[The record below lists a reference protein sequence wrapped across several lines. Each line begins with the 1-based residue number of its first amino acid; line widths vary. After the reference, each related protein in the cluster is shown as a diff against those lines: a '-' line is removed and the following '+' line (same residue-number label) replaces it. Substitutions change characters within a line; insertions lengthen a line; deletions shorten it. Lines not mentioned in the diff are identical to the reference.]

1 MSIPSNSDIDLLLI
15 GKTGNGKSATGNSI
29 LQRKVFVASA
39 SMNSV
44 TTKVSW
50 DVSNHNGTVIKV
62 VDGPGIG
69 DTRMTS
75 EEGLNMFMNA
85 MEFAVMANSQGYH
98 AFLLVVRY
106 GGRFTQ
112 EDQDTVRLM
121 KQVFGQDFV
130 RQYCILVMS
139 FGDNF
144 KRDSEEFNFT
154 FEQWCQQQSGVMQ
167 DLIKECEGRIVLFDN
182 ITKDADAR
190 TQQLNNLLAVVNR
203 LKSSGQ
209 RYTDKNFERAQEA
222 RKRVRIEAKK
232 PMIQDETMCQ
242 ISLILQRLSQIQS
255 AFHSPSQ
262 LQELQ
267 QLELETQQLVGNIA
281 VQDKGTGALA
291 DISQNAQ
298 AIMNTVREA
307 IAARKRLDQDRMR
320 AQQQEAEQAAHLQ
333 RQRDDMQREAG
344 QSSSAEVEAM
354 RNKIKE
360 LEDQMRWEREQ
371 REQQVA
377 VIQTGEQERLNRMN
391 QDNQRAFLDVHVKV
405 DKNLFEAIINFT
417 KGIFTTITSWFS
429 KK

>member
-130 RQYCILVMS
+130 RQYCILVG
-139 FGDNF
+139 F
-144 KRDSEEFNFT
+144 
-154 FEQWCQQQSGVMQ
+154 
-167 DLIKECEGRIVLFDN
+167 
-182 ITKDADAR
+182 
-190 TQQLNNLLAVVNR
+190 
-203 LKSSGQ
+203 SSGG
-209 RYTDKNFERAQEA
+209 
-222 RKRVRIEAKK
+222 
-232 PMIQDETMCQ
+232 
-242 ISLILQRLSQIQS
+242 L
-255 AFHSPSQ
+255 
-262 LQELQ
+262 
-267 QLELETQQLVGNIA
+267 
-281 VQDKGTGALA
+281 
-291 DISQNAQ
+291 
-298 AIMNTVREA
+298 
-307 IAARKRLDQDRMR
+307 
-320 AQQQEAEQAAHLQ
+320 
-333 RQRDDMQREAG
+333 
-344 QSSSAEVEAM
+344 
-354 RNKIKE
+354 
-360 LEDQMRWEREQ
+360 
-371 REQQVA
+371 
-377 VIQTGEQERLNRMN
+377 
-391 QDNQRAFLDVHVKV
+391 
-405 DKNLFEAIINFT
+405 
-417 KGIFTTITSWFS
+417 
-429 KK
+429 